1 MERVMASRHG
11 ADRSERDPQLL
22 RPREHRQIGRQA
34 RPARAVLLPDRKG
47 SDCRVGLT
55 EGNPGRQDSIALHL
69 RAVPRYRGWS
79 MAMGVTCSGETD
91 RSQVRDLCG
100 NAAFGGAA
108 ESAGNAQSV
117 SLHFVLQ
124 NDQVDVRTEPFV
136 QFPSLARSYSS
147 LDDNSIRSSI
157 FKATSGFL
165 NFAKAGVKGILGD
178 EDRSVVVQIVDE
190 LVNGRCVY
198 SCSSSFLSHRSSS
211 LTESFGYY
219 DPATG
224 RTIMPSDG
232 GKMSFEDVIVFMVG
246 GGNYSEYQ
254 HLQMYAKSQN
264 PARVILYGSTDI
276 CPANQVGL
284 GIASSWW

>member
-1 MERVMASRHG
+1 MLKAYRYILSSKMTKSM
-11 ADRSERDPQLL
+11 SERNLL
-22 RPREHRQIGRQA
+22 
-34 RPARAVLLPDRKG
+34 
-47 SDCRVGLT
+47 S
-55 EGNPGRQDSIALHL
+55 N
-69 RAVPRYRGWS
+69 
-79 MAMGVTCSGETD
+79 
-91 RSQVRDLCG
+91 
-100 NAAFGGAA
+100 
-108 ESAGNAQSV
+108 
-117 SLHFVLQ
+117 
-124 NDQVDVRTEPFV
+124 
-136 QFPSLARSYSS
+136 
-147 LDDNSIRSSI
+147 DNSIRSSI

-190 LVNGRCVY
+190 LVNG
-198 SCSSSFLSHRSSS
+198 RSSS

-276 CPANQVGL
+276 CPANQFIPEL
-284 GIASSWW
+284 QMCFKE